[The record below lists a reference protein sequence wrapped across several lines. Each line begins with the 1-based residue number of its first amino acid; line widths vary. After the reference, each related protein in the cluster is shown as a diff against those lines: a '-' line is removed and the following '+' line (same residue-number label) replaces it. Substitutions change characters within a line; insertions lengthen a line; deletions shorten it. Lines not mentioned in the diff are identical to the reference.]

1 MNRGR
6 GQGWGRDGGT
16 LGIHKLHHK
25 EFIRGREV
33 EGKEKKINHDMWMIY
48 ELYFF
53 LSSQRSSLTCDI
65 HQLGC
70 TTIIHYFSAC

>member
-1 MNRGR
+1 MNRER

-33 EGKEKKINHDMWMIY
+33 EGKEKKDK
-48 ELYFF
+48 
-53 LSSQRSSLTCDI
+53 S
-65 HQLGC
+65 
-70 TTIIHYFSAC
+70 